1 MKLNDGSLVDS
12 SSIKAK
18 QVAVEFA
25 KVSLD
30 PPTVVKETIQEDAD
44 KEYGSDVGELGSQ
57 MEEFSLP
64 PEFFGPSL
72 ADVSVRKGIEKKL
85 LHSPH
90 SELNKAFLCVNES
103 AENDL
108 KKMLEDDND
117 DMYVFART
125 GKRAPRQED
134 KLVDCPCGEQV

>member
-72 ADVSVRKGIEKKL
+72 ADVSADL
-85 LHSPH
+85 LS
-90 SELNKAFLCVNES
+90 
-103 AENDL
+103 
-108 KKMLEDDND
+108 
-117 DMYVFART
+117 Y
-125 GKRAPRQED
+125 
-134 KLVDCPCGEQV
+134 